1 MKNIT
6 KLILPAVLLFFVLA
20 VTGCPQ
26 QGKPSG
32 TENNGTNPPMPQSPI
47 ELTEAELLSAFSLE
61 KGSITASAAAKK
73 IATGTPAGGI
83 TFTQKTAVSYDDQ
96 AGTFT
101 VKVKGTKSGRSFEKT
116 FNLTGFTHPL
126 AGKTIQ
132 SLVACELNLDEAIE
146 HNYSLEKYITEVKKD
161 PSGKKLVKKL
171 SFMLS
176 DSVTTIELGE
186 HDSYKLTA
194 NAKKGTPDTKIL
206 VQPSV
211 KIVFR
216 KLTEDGTEE
225 LTDNTDFEFTHLK
238 DQLTKDYFKAKD
250 VFQYIL
256 DKTADIAIKADSKEF
271 ASSFYAFAKKSEQV
285 PADLFTDAFK
295 MKIQEYHG
303 RYHNNPEGHLALDIS
318 YGAFQ
323 PKTGGIDADDYTGT
337 VKINLCIATAQQIAD
352 QSGIEV
358 SKPVEKSGFA
368 KITNANELNQ
378 QVFFTVISDPN
389 PSPADVQAWKEKSFE
404 NYPLL
409 RVDNNNGTITPNPIT
424 NPLPGGSGKPFQ
436 LCVNGTDNLA
446 SQLGCGHFGAS
457 LTRNG
462 KSIFIENIVLDK
474 KLNETDLKI
483 TVQLKGSGPFLTI
496 ITKPGPGY

>member
-1 MKNIT
+1 MKLTT
-6 KLILPAVLLFFVLA
+6 KLILPAVLIFALSL
-20 VTGCPQ
+20 TGCPQ
-26 QGKPSG
+26 A
-32 TENNGTNPPMPQSPI
+32 GTNPGENSGTNPAVPSNPN
-47 ELTEAELLSAFSLE
+47 ELVESDVLTAFGLQRDSV
-61 KGSITASAAAKK
+61 TASAAAKK
-73 IATGTPAGGI
+73 IATDTPASGI
-83 TFTQKTAVSYDDQ
+83 TFTERNFIAYDDQ
-96 AGTFT
+96 TGMFT
-101 VKVKGTKSGRSFEKT
+101 VKIKGLKNGKT
-116 FNLTGFTHPL
+116 FDKTLTLAGFTHPL
-126 AGKTIQ
+126 DGKLIQ
-132 SLVACELNLDEAIE
+132 SVDSCELNLDEGIE
-146 HNYSLEKYITEVKKD
+146 HNYSLGKYIREVNKD
-161 PSGKKLVKKL
+161 PSGTKLVRKL

-176 DSVTTIELGE
+176 DSVTPIKLGE
-186 HDSYKLTA
+186 HDSYTLTA
-194 NAKKGTPDTKIL
+194 KAQEVGTHVW

-216 KLTEDGTEE
+216 KLTEGGTET
-225 LTDNTDFEFTHLK
+225 LTTSTPFGFTHLK
-238 DQLTKDYFKAKD
+238 PSLTKDYFEAKD

-256 DKTADIAIKADSKEF
+256 DKTADTAIKVDSTEF
-271 ASSFYAFAKKSEQV
+271 ASYFYAGAKKTEQA
-285 PADLFTDAFK
+285 PENLFTDVFK
-295 MKIQEYHG
+295 AAVKKYTDLYQTKDTDELLAIDKIT
-303 RYHNNPEGHLALDIS
+303 
-318 YGAFQ
+318 YGIAQ
-323 PKTGGIDADDYTGT
+323 PKNGGIDADDYTGT
-337 VKINLCIATAQQIAD
+337 VTVDLCIATSEQVTAQTGITAIKQI
-352 QSGIEV
+352 
-358 SKPVEKSGFA
+358 KKSGFA

-446 SQLGCGHFGAS
+446 SQLGCRHFGAS
-457 LTRNG
+457 LTKNR